1 MFRKTLF
8 WAHLISGLLAGLVIF
23 MMSLTGVLITYERQI
38 ENWFARADYLSADQH
53 QAMAASIDN
62 LIEISKYRNSE
73 FYPDTVI
80 VINHPGAPISL
91 RQGRNNSIQLNPY
104 TGEEMQIGSPAL
116 ENFFSA
122 VTGWHRWFNM
132 SGEDRATARSI
143 TGVSNLVFLFLILS
157 GIYLWLP
164 KIWRWGHFRTRLLIN
179 TSPLSSKAQDFN
191 WHHVFGIWCA
201 LPLAIIVATAS
212 VFNYSWA
219 NNLVYQVYGEE
230 APQRRQTSINQA
242 DSPSNTILSMPNYL
256 NLDELLH
263 SAQIVTEQTLG
274 NWQSISMTL
283 PDENTDKVQF
293 SINQSLGGQPQRQ
306 FTLSLDRS
314 NGEMLDWSGL
324 SDLSPGQRT
333 RRIIRFLHT
342 GEVLGFWGQTI
353 AGIVSFAA
361 LLMVWTGFALA
372 YRRLIKPLFI
382 KLLYSLT

>member
-157 GIYLWLP
+157 GTMFLGSGVRYPWQSSSLQLAC
-164 KIWRWGHFRTRLLIN
+164 LI
-179 TSPLSSKAQDFN
+179 THGQI
-191 WHHVFGIWCA
+191 IWCIRYMGKKRHKEGR
-201 LPLAIIVATAS
+201 L
-212 VFNYSWA
+212 
-219 NNLVYQVYGEE
+219 
-230 APQRRQTSINQA
+230 
-242 DSPSNTILSMPNYL
+242 
-256 NLDELLH
+256 
-263 SAQIVTEQTLG
+263 
-274 NWQSISMTL
+274 QSIKQTV
-283 PDENTDKVQF
+283 PATQYYPC
-293 SINQSLGGQPQRQ
+293 Q
-306 FTLSLDRS
+306 
-314 NGEMLDWSGL
+314 
-324 SDLSPGQRT
+324 
-333 RRIIRFLHT
+333 II
-342 GEVLGFWGQTI
+342 
-353 AGIVSFAA
+353 
-361 LLMVWTGFALA
+361 
-372 YRRLIKPLFI
+372 
-382 KLLYSLT
+382 